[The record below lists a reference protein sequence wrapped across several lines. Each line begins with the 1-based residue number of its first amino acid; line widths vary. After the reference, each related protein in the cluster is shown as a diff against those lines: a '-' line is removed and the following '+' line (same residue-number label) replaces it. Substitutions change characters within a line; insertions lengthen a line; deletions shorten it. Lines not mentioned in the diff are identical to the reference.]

1 MKRRSDFV
9 TNSSSSSFILGTKD
23 DDTVTKDS
31 VYSIIRNLYLEY
43 IEKRNQI
50 IQYIKEHPTLGIVYD
65 EERGYLMQ
73 NNDFPFSKRR
83 QIEDM
88 LFKIFGIYIYNISY
102 VNESWLSCT
111 TYEEYEKFWIH
122 KIKTEKKAG
131 PFTIGDYANQN
142 SIIWLHFV
150 SDTMPEKLDV
160 SIHSEELL
168 WYYPELLDN
177 PEKII
182 DDNACLQFLGKICVY
197 SECGYI
203 PSYVVER
210 LSDLCSHSCNHMG

>member
-73 NNDFPFSKRR
+73 NNDFSF
-83 QIEDM
+83 
-88 LFKIFGIYIYNISY
+88 FK
-102 VNESWLSCT
+102 
-111 TYEEYEKFWIH
+111 
-122 KIKTEKKAG
+122 KKA
-131 PFTIGDYANQN
+131 D
-142 SIIWLHFV
+142 
-150 SDTMPEKLDV
+150 
-160 SIHSEELL
+160 
-168 WYYPELLDN
+168 
-177 PEKII
+177 
-182 DDNACLQFLGKICVY
+182 
-197 SECGYI
+197 
-203 PSYVVER
+203 
-210 LSDLCSHSCNHMG
+210 